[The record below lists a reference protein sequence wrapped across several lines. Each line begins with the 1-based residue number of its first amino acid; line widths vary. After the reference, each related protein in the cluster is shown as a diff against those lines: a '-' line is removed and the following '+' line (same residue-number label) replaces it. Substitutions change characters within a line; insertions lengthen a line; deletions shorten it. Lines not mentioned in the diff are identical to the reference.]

1 MSVATKAD
9 LARMAQKLRKHSIL
23 MTTASGTGHPTTCM
37 SAAEIMAVLYFCEMK
52 FNPAN
57 PGQRDADAF
66 VLSKGHAAPILYACL
81 KEAGAIDDDLL
92 TLRQFTSR
100 LEGHPMP
107 RLPWTKVATG
117 SLGQGLSAAAG
128 IAVAKRM
135 DKLAA
140 RVFCLLGDGE
150 TAEGSV
156 WEAAQFASFNKLDNL
171 VAIVDLNGLGQ
182 SGPTMHGHDGE
193 ALAAKFKAFG
203 WDTAVVDGHSV
214 EALLQ
219 ALGRSRIPG
228 GKPLVIIAKTEKGKG
243 VSFLSGKENWHGK
256 PLKKGEE
263 CDKAIAEL
271 GDTDVTLKP
280 VAQGWGAS
288 PAAAGAPAPIALTYK
303 LGDEAATREAY
314 GAALV
319 KMGAA
324 SPAVIVTDG
333 EVKNS
338 TYADKFKAAYPD
350 RFVEGYIAE
359 QNMAG
364 VALGLATEGKIAYG
378 STFAAFLSRAYDF
391 IRMAGF
397 SHPAHLILCGSHAG
411 VSIGEDGP
419 SQMALEDLAMMRPL
433 FNTTVL
439 YPSDAVC
446 AEKLVWEAARTNGI
460 VYIRTGR
467 PKVKVIYG
475 NDESFPVGGSKTV
488 RSSAND
494 TATVVA
500 AGVTLFEALAAHDIL
515 KAEGIAI
522 RVIDAYS
529 IKPIDTATLR
539 KAATETK
546 RLITVEDHSPQGGLG
561 DAVCQAVTGLAPVT
575 LLGVRDV
582 PRSGQP
588 RELMAAY
595 GIDAA
600 AIVAAVKGAGPAR

>member
-1 MSVATKAD
+1 MATAQVAAEQ
-9 LARMAQKLRKHSIL
+9 LSRMAQKLRKHSIL

-37 SAAEIMAVLYFCEMK
+37 SAAEIMAVLYFSEMAY
-52 FNPAN
+52 NPAN
-57 PGQRDADAF
+57 PDQREADAF

-81 KEAGAIDDDLL
+81 KESGCIDDDLL
-92 TLRQFTSR
+92 TLRKFSSR

-128 IAVAKRM
+128 IAVAKKM

-140 RVFCLLGDGE
+140 RVYCLLGDGE

-156 WEAAQFASFNKLDNL
+156 WEAAHFAAFNKLDNL

-182 SGPTMHGHDGE
+182 SGPTMHRHDGE
-193 ALAAKFKAFG
+193 AVAGMFRAFG
-203 WDTAVVDGHSV
+203 WTAEVVDGHSV
-214 EALLQ
+214 AALQ
-219 ALGRSRIPG
+219 AVLAKARTTA
-228 GKPLVIIAKTEKGKG
+228 GKPFAVIAVTEKGKG
-243 VSFLSGKENWHGK
+243 VSFLSGKEGWHGK
-256 PLKKGEE
+256 PLKKDEA
-263 CDKAIAEL
+263 DKAVAEL
-271 GDTDVTLKP
+271 GDTNVTI
-280 VAQGWGAS
+280 S
-288 PAAAGAPAPIALTYK
+288 RPAGTWAAGAPRAEVAASFRIPLAYK
-303 LGDEAATREAY
+303 IGDEAATREAY

-324 SPAVIVTDG
+324 SPAVVVTDG

-338 TYADKFKAAYPD
+338 TYADKFKAAYAD

-359 QNMAG
+359 QNMVG
-364 VALGLATEGKIAYG
+364 LGLGMATEGKTVYA

-397 SHPAHLILCGSHAG
+397 SHPKHLILCGSHAG

-446 AEKLVWEAARTNGI
+446 AEALTAEAAKTDGI

-475 NDESFPVGGSKTV
+475 NEESFPIGGSKTV
-488 RSSAND
+488 RSSASD
-494 TATVVA
+494 TVTVVA
-500 AGVTLFEALAAHDIL
+500 AGVTLFEAIEAADKL
-515 KAEGIAI
+515 KAEGIAV

-529 IKPIDTATLR
+529 IKPIDTATLV
-539 KAATETK
+539 KAAKETK
-546 RLITVEDHSPQGGLG
+546 RLITVEDHSVNGGLG
-561 DAVCQAVTGLAPVT
+561 DAVCQAVAGLAPVT
-575 LLGVRDV
+575 LLGIRKV
-582 PRSGQP
+582 PQSGQP
-588 RELMAAY
+588 KELMAAY

-600 AIVAAVKGAGPAR
+600 AIVAAVKG

>member
-1 MSVATKAD
+1 
-9 LARMAQKLRKHSIL
+9 
-23 MTTASGTGHPTTCM
+23 
-37 SAAEIMAVLYFCEMK
+37 
-52 FNPAN
+52 
-57 PGQRDADAF
+57 
-66 VLSKGHAAPILYACL
+66 
-81 KEAGAIDDDLL
+81 
-92 TLRQFTSR
+92 
-100 LEGHPMP
+100 MP

-128 IAVAKRM
+128 IAVAKKM

-140 RVFCLLGDGE
+140 RVYCLLGDGE

-156 WEAAQFASFNKLDNL
+156 WEAAHFAAFNKLDNL

-182 SGPTMHGHDGE
+182 SGPTMHRHDGE
-193 ALAAKFKAFG
+193 AVAGMFRAFG
-203 WDTAVVDGHSV
+203 WTAEVVDGHSV
-214 EALLQ
+214 AALQGVL
-219 ALGRSRIPG
+219 AKARTAA
-228 GKPLVIIAKTEKGKG
+228 GKPFAIIAVTEKGKG
-243 VSFLSGKENWHGK
+243 VSFLSGKEGWHGK

-263 CDKAIAEL
+263 TDKAVAEL
-271 GDTDVTLKP
+271 GDTNITITRP
-280 VAQGWGAS
+280 AGSWAASAPRAEVAAS
-288 PAAAGAPAPIALTYK
+288 FRIPMTYTI
-303 LGDEAATREAY
+303 GDEAATREAY

-324 SPAVIVTDG
+324 SPAVVVTDG

-338 TYADKFKAAYPD
+338 TYADKFKAAYAD

-359 QNMAG
+359 QNMVG
-364 VALGLATEGKIAYG
+364 LGLGMATEGKTVYA

-397 SHPAHLILCGSHAG
+397 SHPKHLILCGSHAG

-446 AEKLVWEAARTNGI
+446 AEALTCEAAKADGI

-475 NDESFPVGGSKTV
+475 NDESFPIGGSKTV
-488 RSSAND
+488 RSSGAD
-494 TATVVA
+494 TVTVVA
-500 AGVTLFEALAAHDIL
+500 AGVTLFEAIEAADKL
-515 KAEGIAI
+515 KAEGIAV

-529 IKPIDTATLR
+529 IKPIDSAALV
-539 KAATETK
+539 KAAKETK
-546 RLITVEDHSPQGGLG
+546 RLITVEDHSVNGGLG

-575 LLGVRDV
+575 LLGIRKV
-582 PRSGQP
+582 PQSGQP
-588 RELMAAY
+588 KELMAAY

-600 AIVAAVKGAGPAR
+600 AIIKAIKG